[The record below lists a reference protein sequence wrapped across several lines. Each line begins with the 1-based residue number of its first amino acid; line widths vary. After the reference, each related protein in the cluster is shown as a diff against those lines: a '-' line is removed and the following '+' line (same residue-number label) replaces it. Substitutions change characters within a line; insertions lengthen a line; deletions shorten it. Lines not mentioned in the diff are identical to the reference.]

1 MSCAACG
8 AFGNNVDLSCA
19 FCEAKEEQ
27 TIREQHR
34 EELREVTARAVA
46 VAYRRFQLNFAGV
59 AGWVDVYGDPKT
71 KGMLAAAEN
80 SIATLDDLGC
90 FR

>member
-1 MSCAACG
+1 MSCSACG
-8 AFGNNVDLSCA
+8 AFGGSDFVSCA

-27 TIREQHR
+27 AIREEHR
-34 EELREVTARAVA
+34 EELREITARAVA

-59 AGWVDVYGDPKT
+59 AGWIDVYGDQKT
-71 KGMLAAAEN
+71 KGMLAAAE
-80 SIATLDDLGC
+80 SSLATLDDLGC